1 MSTNLTA
8 RFTALLDVASPELL
22 EDSANA
28 LLMVANGEKYRTTG
42 EGQCLASVAA
52 EMRSRAY
59 ERMTGAG
66 VRQ

>member
-28 LLMVANGEKYRTTG
+28 LLMVANDEKYRTTG
-42 EGQCLASVAA
+42 EGQYLASVAA
-52 EMRSRAY
+52 EMRGKAY
-59 ERMTGAG
+59 KRMTGAG
-66 VRQ
+66 VWK